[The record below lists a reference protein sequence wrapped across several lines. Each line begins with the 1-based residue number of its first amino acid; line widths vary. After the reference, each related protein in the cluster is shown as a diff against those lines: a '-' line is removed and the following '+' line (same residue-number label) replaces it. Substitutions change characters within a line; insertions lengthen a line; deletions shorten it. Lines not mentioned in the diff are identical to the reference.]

1 MLVLTVAHRINGRQW
16 PAWAL
21 HNQRRA
27 AHHKQQRKGHE
38 EEFDYLDHFILQ
50 KKRIHEA
57 AARSNIEPWATS
69 RIIAVMRSST
79 THPNVHNSNHPHAR
93 GIALMVAALCVL
105 ICLDAM
111 SKFAVQKVPVVAVTW
126 SRYLGHMLCVVMF
139 AYPMLRGDLWKSGNL
154 PLQLLRGTL
163 LAVMSTLYFLAVKT
177 LPLAH
182 ATAILFVT
190 PLLITLWAKLFL
202 HEKVPLTGWLAVGLG
217 FLGVLIVC
225 RPNGGMDT
233 QGALYALAAALVN
246 SGYQILTRKMSAAD
260 QPETQLFFTGLV
272 GAAVLTATLP
282 AWWQPLALDTAHWVA
297 FIVIGVLG
305 ALGHWLLVK
314 AYTAAPASA
323 LTPWM
328 TLQLALSVTLGWLIF
343 GDVPDQLALFG
354 MVLVGLAPQ
363 ITRWKR

>member
-1 MLVLTVAHRINGRQW
+1 MNC
-16 PAWAL
+16 
-21 HNQRRA
+21 A
-27 AHHKQQRKGHE
+27 ASGVDADP
-38 EEFDYLDHFILQ
+38 F
-50 KKRIHEA
+50 
-57 AARSNIEPWATS
+57 ATS
-69 RIIAVMRSST
+69 RIIAVMSSST
-79 THPNVHNSNHPHAR
+79 THANTQRSDHPHAR

-111 SKFAVQKVPVVAVTW
+111 SKFAVQKIPVVAVTW
-126 SRYLGHMLCVVMF
+126 SRYLGHMLCVFLF
-139 AYPMLRGDLWKSGNL
+139 AYPMLRSNLWKTGNL

-163 LAVMSTLYFLAVKT
+163 LAVMSTFYFLAVKT

-217 FLGVLIVC
+217 FVGVLIVC
-225 RPNGGMDT
+225 RPNGGMNT

-246 SGYQILTRKMSAAD
+246 SGYQILTRKMSGAD
-260 QPETQLFFTGLV
+260 QPEAQLFFTGLV
-272 GAAVLTATLP
+272 GASVLTATLP
-282 AWWQPLALDTAHWVA
+282 AWWQPMDLDTVHWAA
-297 FIVIGVLG
+297 FIVIGGLG

-328 TLQLALSVTLGWLIF
+328 TLQLALSVVLGWLIF
-343 GDVPDQLALFG
+343 GDVPDQLAILG
-354 MVLVGLAPQ
+354 MVLLGLAPQ